1 MKKTIILIF
10 SGMLFININAQ
21 EFEKNGN
28 YVSAGYGLGTFN
40 PFVDLF
46 LNNNSTTTIGP
57 GMIMYE
63 RGITDRLGIGRIGV
77 GANINTTFYGSS
89 STSTSLFGTTTEQN
103 ESRTRIGFMARC
115 AYHFEFDVKKLDFYS
130 GVGFGFYHNSDD
142 FEEITTMSNNT
153 AVSNPPRN
161 NSVSPAFSIFS
172 GARYYLNDT
181 FGFYSE
187 LGFSTTSFFSLGV
200 AFRF

>member
-1 MKKTIILIF
+1 MKKTITLIF
-10 SGMLFININAQ
+10 STIFFLSTNAQ
-21 EFEKNGN
+21 DFEKNGN
-28 YVSAGYGLGTFN
+28 YISAGYGLGTFN

-57 GMIMYE
+57 VMIMYE
-63 RGITDRLGIGRIGV
+63 RGITDILGKGRIGV
-77 GANINTTFYGSS
+77 GANINTTIYGSS
-89 STSTSLFGTTTEQN
+89 STSTTFGTTTEQK
-103 ESRTRIGFMARC
+103 ERRTRVGFMARC

-142 FEEITTMSNNT
+142 FEETTTTGNNT
-153 AVSNPPRN
+153 VLINPPRN

-187 LGFSTTSFFSLGV
+187 LGFSTTSFFNLGLV
-200 AFRF
+200 FRF